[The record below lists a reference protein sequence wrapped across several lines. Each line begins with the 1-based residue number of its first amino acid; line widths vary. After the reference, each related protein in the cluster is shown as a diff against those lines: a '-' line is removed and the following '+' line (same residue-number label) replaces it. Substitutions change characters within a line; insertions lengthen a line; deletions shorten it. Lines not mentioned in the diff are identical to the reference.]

1 MNFQLSWRFAVFAL
15 PGKLEMMTPVA
26 VENVGTWA
34 VSTWDV

>member
-1 MNFQLSWRFAVFAL
+1 MFAL